1 MKFPVFFIALII
13 TTLTVSAQKTIND
26 PNAEL
31 RAVAAFSGI
40 EVSGPFEVY
49 LQQGNEEAV
58 AVSAGDKD
66 HVQYIRT
73 VVDKGILKISFDHK
87 TNIFSN
93 SRKLR
98 AYISIKEIQSLTAN
112 GASVVNIDGALS
124 SSALRVRLSGA
135 SDLKGALNVSGD
147 LKVDLSGASDITL
160 KGSAASMDLDISGAS
175 KVRAYD
181 LVLGKFR
188 TKASGASSIQVTVE
202 RELSAQLS
210 GASKLVYQGN
220 AVITDIKTGGAS
232 SVSRKS

>member
-1 MKFPVFFIALII
+1 MKFPVFFIGFII
-13 TTLTVSAQKTIND
+13 ATLTVSAQKTMND
-26 PNAEL
+26 PNVEL
-31 RAVAAFSGI
+31 RTVAAFRGI
-40 EVSGPFEVY
+40 DVSGPFEVY

-66 HVQYIRT
+66 HVQFIRT
-73 VVDKGILKISFDHK
+73 TVDKGILKIWFDQK

-98 AYISIKEIQSLTAN
+98 VYISIKNIEMLTAS
-112 GASVVNIDGALS
+112 GASVVNIDGSLS
-124 SSALRVRLSGA
+124 STDLRVRLSGA
-135 SDLKGALNVSGD
+135 SDLKGSLNVSGD
-147 LKVDLSGASDITL
+147 LKVNLSGASDLTL
-160 KGSAASMDLDISGAS
+160 KGSASSMDLDISGAS
-175 KVRAYD
+175 KVKAYD
-181 LVLGKFR
+181 LVLGKCK

-202 RELSAQLS
+202 KELSAQLS